1 VVAGDEFLLT
11 DPIEEFERQL
21 DSLVEKGYPEL
32 AQRSEREFRK
42 IVEPLRD
49 DVERLAASGAS
60 PNGVI
65 PFVVAVKSELVPA
78 ARSLQLIERE
88 GKAAFAVMNEEDI
101 GSFGP
106 IDEID
111 LPECGAYLVT
121 ALDTGSDMLNVKP
134 DDALKAIGKRRR
146 SPLTIDE
153 GIALAT
159 HHPHLVAKGAG
170 FSLLGSRCGDKR
182 VTALWISQ
190 GKPKLGWC
198 WAGNPHTWLGSASCG
213 ARVPA

>member
-1 VVAGDEFLLT
+1 LT
-11 DPIEEFERQL
+11 SEYDPIAEFDRQL

-42 IVEPLRD
+42 IVEPLRN
-49 DVERLAASGAS
+49 DVEQLEVSAAST
-60 PNGVI
+60 NGSVDFVI
-65 PFVVAVKSELVPA
+65 AVKSELVPA
-78 ARSLQLIERE
+78 AESLQLIERD
-88 GKAAFAVMNEEDI
+88 GKMAFAVMDEDDI
-101 GSFGP
+101 GSFEP
-106 IDEID
+106 IDAVE
-111 LPECGAYLVT
+111 LPEGGAYLVT
-121 ALDTGSDMLNVKP
+121 DLDTGSDSLNVRP

-159 HHPHLVAKGAG
+159 HHPDLVAKGAS
-170 FSLLGSRCGDKR
+170 FSLLGSRCNDKR

-213 ARVPA
+213 SRAPA

>member
-1 VVAGDEFLLT
+1 LT
-11 DPIEEFERQL
+11 SEYDPIAEFDRQL

-42 IVEPLRD
+42 IVEPLRN
-49 DVERLAASGAS
+49 DVEQLEVSAAST
-60 PNGVI
+60 NGSVDFVI
-65 PFVVAVKSELVPA
+65 AVKGELVPA
-78 ARSLQLIERE
+78 AESLQLIERD
-88 GKAAFAVMNEEDI
+88 GKMAFAVMDEDDI
-101 GSFGP
+101 GSFEP
-106 IDEID
+106 IDAVE
-111 LPECGAYLVT
+111 LPEGGAYLVT
-121 ALDTGSDMLNVKP
+121 DLDTGSDSLNVRP

-159 HHPHLVAKGAG
+159 HHPDLVAKGAG

-213 ARVPA
+213 SRAPA